1 MITIIQELFNTI
13 GQYGPFI
20 LFLFSLLL
28 LWSKYTT
35 YFYYYCV
42 GTAIDSIFNLLL
54 KSALKQPRPDI
65 DETKFNL
72 ALKHGTRFI
81 YNKGMPYDIF
91 GMPSGHS
98 ESCLFSTTYTF
109 LVLKNYKILLGY
121 LLFSVITMAQRVYYN
136 HHTVSQVIVGAT
148 VGIVVGYLFH
158 YLSKNKIK
166 GVLREKPDDDA
177 PKYLNI

>member
-1 MITIIQELFNTI
+1 MIIQELFNIT
-13 GQYGPFI
+13 GQHGPFI

-28 LWSKYTT
+28 LWNKYTT
-35 YFYYYCV
+35 YYYYCV
-42 GTAIDSIFNLLL
+42 GIAIDSILNLVL
-54 KSALKQPRPDI
+54 KSLLKQPRPNI

-81 YNKGMPYDIF
+81 YNKGIPYDIF

-109 LVLKNYKILLGY
+109 LVLQNYKILLGY
-121 LLFSVITMAQRVYYN
+121 LILSIVTMAQRVYYN
-136 HHTVSQVIVGAT
+136 HHTVNQVITGAI
-148 VGIVVGYLFH
+148 VGILFGYLIY

-166 GVLREKPDDDA
+166 GVLKEKPDDDA